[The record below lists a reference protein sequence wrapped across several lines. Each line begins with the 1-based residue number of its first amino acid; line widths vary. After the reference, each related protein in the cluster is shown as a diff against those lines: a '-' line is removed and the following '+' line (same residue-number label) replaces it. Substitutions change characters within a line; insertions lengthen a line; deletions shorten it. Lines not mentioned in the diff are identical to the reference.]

1 MEKCIIGKKIGMTQL
16 FDENGNIVPVTV
28 VEAGPCVVVQRKTTE
43 NDGYEA
49 VQIGF
54 GAVSDKRLT
63 KALRGHFAKADV
75 AAKRVLREFRLGEIT
90 LAVGDIIKAD
100 TFAPGDK
107 VDVCGT
113 SKGKGYAGTI
123 KRWHNHRLKETHG
136 SGPVHRHAG
145 SNGACSSPSR
155 VFKGK
160 RLPGRTAY
168 SPFLLDGRDRLALAW
183 LGFCGFFLLSGALA
197 GGLRWRYYPT
207 PAGPPLTPMTGLML
221 LCQLAL
227 CLTPAAIH
235 WKEAR
240 LWRRSRSVT

>member
-1 MEKCIIGKKIGMTQL
+1 MQKCIVGKKIGMTQL
-16 FDENGNIVPVTV
+16 FDENGNIIPVTV

-54 GAVSDKRLT
+54 GAISDKKLT
-63 KALRGHFAKADV
+63 KAQKGHFAKADV
-75 AAKRVLREFRLGEIT
+75 AAKRVLREFRLSQIA
-90 LAVGDIIKAD
+90 LSVGDIIKAD

-160 RLPGRTAY
+160 RLPGHMGAERVTVQN
-168 SPFLLDGRDRLALAW
+168 LDIVKVDAENNLIAIR
-183 LGFCGFFLLSGALA
+183 GAV
-197 GGLRWRYYPT
+197 P
-207 PAGPPLTPMTGLML
+207 GPKNGIVYITD
-221 LCQLAL
+221 
-227 CLTPAAIH
+227 
-235 WKEAR
+235 
-240 LWRRSRSVT
+240 SVKA